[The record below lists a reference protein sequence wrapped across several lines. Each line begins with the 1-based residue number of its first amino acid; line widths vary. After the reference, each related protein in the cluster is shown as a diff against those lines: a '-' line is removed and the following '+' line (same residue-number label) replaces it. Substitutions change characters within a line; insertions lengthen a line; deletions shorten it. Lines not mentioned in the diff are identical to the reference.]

1 MLEPAFVLWGAPV
14 TWLEIAAFALA
25 LGCVVLNV
33 LEIHWGWGLT
43 ILSSLLYG
51 WLFLDSRL
59 YGESGLQLFFVAVA
73 VWGWWQWLHG
83 RRRGAGASA
92 LGRAGAQAGD
102 GAASADAPPPGGA
115 GLRIA
120 RLDARGRWLTLVA
133 WALGWPLLALLLGR
147 FTDTDVPWLDAF
159 PTVGSVIG
167 QVLLGRKLLENWP
180 VWVVVNLASVGL
192 FAFKG
197 LWLTAILYAVF
208 VVLAVL
214 GWLRWHRVAL
224 ALAGGRA

>member
-25 LGCVVLNV
+25 LGCVVLSM

-83 RRRGAGASA
+83 RRRGAGASVST
-92 LGRAGAQAGD
+92 Q
-102 GAASADAPPPGGA
+102 A

-120 RLDARGRWLTLVA
+120 RLDARGRWLVLAA

-180 VWVVVNLASVGL
+180 VWVLVNLASVGL

-214 GWLRWHRVAL
+214 GWLRWHRVAP
-224 ALAGGRA
+224 AEARA

>member
-25 LGCVVLNV
+25 LGCIVLNV
-33 LEIHWGWGLT
+33 LEIHWGWGLA

-73 VWGWWQWLHG
+73 VWGWWQWLRG
-83 RRRGAGASA
+83 RRGGADGPAGA
-92 LGRAGAQAGD
+92 
-102 GAASADAPPPGGA
+102 PA

-120 RLDARGRWLTLVA
+120 RLDVRGRGRILAA
-133 WALGWPLLALLLGR
+133 WALGWPVLALLLDR

-159 PTVGSVIG
+159 PTVGSLIG

-180 VWVVVNLASVGL
+180 VWVLVNLVSVGL
-192 FAFKG
+192 FAYKG

-208 VVLAVL
+208 VVLAAV
-214 GWLRWHRVAL
+214 GWLRWHRAAL
-224 ALAGGRA
+224 RGARA

>member
-25 LGCVVLNV
+25 VGCVVLSV

-92 LGRAGAQAGD
+92 TGRAGAQAGD
-102 GAASADAPPPGGA
+102 GAVSAGAPPPRRA
-115 GLRIA
+115 GLSIA
-120 RLDARGRWLTLVA
+120 RLDARGRWLTLAA

-147 FTDTDVPWLDAF
+147 FTDSDVPWLDAF

-180 VWVVVNLASVGL
+180 VWVLVNLASVGL

-208 VVLAVL
+208 VVLAVM
-214 GWLRWHRVAL
+214 GWLRWNRVAPAEEL
-224 ALAGGRA
+224 A

>member
-14 TWLEIAAFALA
+14 TWLEILAFALA
-25 LGCVVLNV
+25 LGCIVLNV
-33 LEIHWGWGLT
+33 LEIHWGWGLA
-43 ILSSLLYG
+43 IVSSLLYG

-83 RRRGAGASA
+83 QRRGARVQPEASVQA
-92 LGRAGAQAGD
+92 LAAADAQPPAQA
-102 GAASADAPPPGGA
+102 ADHA

-120 RLDARGRWLTLVA
+120 RLDARGRWAVLA
-133 WALGWPLLALLLGR
+133 IWAAGWPLLALLLDR

-159 PTVGSVIG
+159 PTVGSLIG

-180 VWVVVNLASVGL
+180 VWVLVNLVSVGL
-192 FAFKG
+192 FAYKG

-208 VVLAVL
+208 VVLAAV
-214 GWLRWHRVAL
+214 GWLRWHRAAL
-224 ALAGGRA
+224 RGARA